1 MPGIFDTVVDAN
13 VQALLRRE
21 QRLLVELR
29 ETLEREQVDERRRVD
44 ELLATLEDLF
54 TIVIVGEFNAGKSS
68 LINALFGA
76 KLRVEGPIPVD
87 DVISILR
94 YGEQAS
100 QRQLS
105 DYVVEQFYPVEF
117 LRNIT
122 LVDTPGT
129 NSIVQRHQEI
139 TEDYIPRADLVLFVT
154 SIDRPLSES
163 ERKFLEYIREWGKKV
178 VFVLNKIDTKTDEEI
193 AQVVEYLKT
202 NVRAI
207 FGFDPVIFPVREA
220 GLERSRQPPRDGRAA
235 ASTRW
240 RTTSSSVLSEKERIR
255 IKLTAP
261 LETILSLSK
270 KQFRMIE
277 SRREVL
283 AADKAR
289 IDVDHRS
296 ARAGARAIWSAN
308 FRQFVVRI
316 DNLLMDLERRG
327 LDFLDRY
334 VRIQHVMMLR
344 DASRFRE
351 EFERQVFQGWKGN
364 IDTTIQ
370 EAVDWLVKE
379 NMKLWNGTVD
389 AFHRRAEADA
399 KNEEVIGRVGR
410 EFAYNREEVYSRM
423 RRNAEQRLSVVRRER
438 GEPPHHRQRHARRPP
453 LLRPRRRRPRPRLS
467 ADHRRQQH
475 RRRRHRPHRRDDAPR
490 HELPDPPVQAHA
502 RRRKS
507 STAASKRCARS
518 CRNRSTASP
527 PPRSTAC
534 SAASPAPSSP
544 TSASTPPS
552 RRRSSGSRRSWR
564 RSRREANE
572 IMANVGVA
580 TRLTPGSRCAGGS
593 RGATA
598 EQPAGTPA
606 LHCYRYNPPPYGDHG
621 SDQGSAEARRRDG
634 HRQRLA
640 LQQAHLGEA
649 AVPDHPRRQRLSC
662 SASSRRRKSPRSRG
676 TTPSARRRSRP
687 SASPATSCAEP
698 RAPGGVELHVEEFEV
713 IGLAEPYPISPKEH
727 GTDFLMDHRHLWLR
741 STKQHAVLRVRSEI
755 EKAIRDFF
763 YERDFVLIDSPI
775 LTANAAARG
784 RRRSS
789 RPTTSATRR
798 TSRSP
803 ASSTSSPRPRRSA
816 RSTASARRSAPRSR
830 RRAAT

>member
-1 MPGIFDTVVDAN
+1 MPGIFDTVLDAN

-29 ETLEREQVDERRRVD
+29 ETLEREQADERRRVD

-68 LINALFGA
+68 VINALFGE
-76 KLRVEGPIPVD
+76 KLRAEGPIPVD

-94 YGEQAS
+94 HGDQAS
-100 QRQLS
+100 LKRLS
-105 DYVVEQFYPVEF
+105 DYVVEQSYPIEF

-178 VFVLNKIDTKTDEEI
+178 VFVLNKIDTKSDEEI
-193 AQVVEYLKT
+193 AQVVDYLRS

-207 FGFDPVIFPVREA
+207 FGFDAVILPLSAKTLSRFDV
-220 GLERSRQPPRDGRAA
+220 LEDYIFR
-235 ASTRW
+235 
-240 RTTSSSVLSEKERIR
+240 VLSEKERIR

-289 IDVDHRS
+289 IDSITDQLER
-296 ARAGARAIWSAN
+296 ARADLIGN
-308 FRQFVVRI
+308 FRQFVFRI

-344 DASRFRE
+344 DATRFRE

-364 IDTTIQ
+364 IDSTIQ

-399 KNEEVIGRVGR
+399 KNDEVIGRVGR

-423 RRNAEQRLSVVRRER
+423 RRNAEQRLSSYDVNVESRRIIDNAMR
-438 GEPPHHRQRHARRPP
+438 AVLHSFGLGAGALGLGY
-453 LLRPRRRRPRPRLS
+453 LLTT
-467 ADHRRQQH
+467 A
-475 RRRRHRPHRRDDAPR
+475 
-490 HELPDPPVQAHA
+490 V
-502 RRRKS
+502 S
-507 STAASKRCARS
+507 STAVDVTGLTAATMLLVTSFLILPYKRSKAKDEFKRRIEEMRAQLQESLDRE
-518 CRNRSTASP
+518 
-527 PPRSTAC
+527 
-534 SAASPAPSSP
+534 SATEIDRMLRGITGAFEPYQRFYAAESEKVERFAEKL
-544 TSASTPPS
+544 TKI
-552 RRRSSGSRRSWR
+552 
-564 RSRREANE
+564 EAEAQE
-572 IMANVGVA
+572 IM
-580 TRLTPGSRCAGGS
+580 GS
-593 RGATA
+593 
-598 EQPAGTPA
+598 
-606 LHCYRYNPPPYGDHG
+606 L
-621 SDQGSAEARRRDG
+621 
-634 HRQRLA
+634 
-640 LQQAHLGEA
+640 
-649 AVPDHPRRQRLSC
+649 
-662 SASSRRRKSPRSRG
+662 
-676 TTPSARRRSRP
+676 
-687 SASPATSCAEP
+687 
-698 RAPGGVELHVEEFEV
+698 
-713 IGLAEPYPISPKEH
+713 
-727 GTDFLMDHRHLWLR
+727 
-741 STKQHAVLRVRSEI
+741 
-755 EKAIRDFF
+755 
-763 YERDFVLIDSPI
+763 
-775 LTANAAARG
+775 
-784 RRRSS
+784 
-789 RPTTSATRR
+789 
-798 TSRSP
+798 
-803 ASSTSSPRPRRSA
+803 
-816 RSTASARRSAPRSR
+816 
-830 RRAAT
+830 